1 MDHCGFRGQGSIG
14 FRISG
19 VRFSRGLHYRQR
31 VLSKRNLH
39 SSDSQWFRYGSCH
52 MGFLFRVL
60 DPTSLEDSELMV
72 SGLKDRTLQFLGLF

>member
-1 MDHCGFRGQGSIG
+1 
-14 FRISG
+14 
-19 VRFSRGLHYRQR
+19 
-31 VLSKRNLH
+31 
-39 SSDSQWFRYGSCH
+39 